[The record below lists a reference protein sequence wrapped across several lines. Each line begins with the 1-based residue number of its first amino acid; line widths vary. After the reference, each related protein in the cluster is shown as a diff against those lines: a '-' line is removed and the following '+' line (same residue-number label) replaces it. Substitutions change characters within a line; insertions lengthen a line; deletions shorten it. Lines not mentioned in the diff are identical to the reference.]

1 MFSFLKKYILP
12 EEIDFF
18 EAIKIHSDAIKTI
31 IIDLQKCFIYEDKEA
46 CLKILNDESNSK
58 EIKKEN
64 MKKLLST
71 FITPVDRE
79 SIYRVTTQLDW
90 IAISTRH
97 LILEV
102 NSYKIE
108 NLKEYNLFFH
118 SLVEMAQTLNFG
130 FISLKKKDVKDVDMR
145 CENIRDMYDKTV
157 GEYILY
163 MSELAKKRN
172 INKIFTHQQ
181 ILFQLKDI
189 AKHFHLCANSLED
202 IVAKVV

>member
-1 MFSFLKKYILP
+1 MFSFFKKYILP

-18 EAIKIHSDAIKTI
+18 EAMKIHSNAIKTI

-46 CLKILNDESNSK
+46 CLKVLNDEANSK
-58 EIKKEN
+58 EIKKQN

-108 NLKEYNLFFH
+108 TLKEYNLLFQ
-118 SLVEMAQTLNFG
+118 SLVEMAQTLYLG
-130 FISLKKKDVKDVDMR
+130 FVSLQKKDVEDVDMR
-145 CENIRDMYDKTV
+145 CENIRDMYDKAV
-157 GEYILY
+157 KEYILY
-163 MSELAKKRN
+163 MSELAKQSN

-181 ILFQLKDI
+181 VLFQLKDI

>member
-12 EEIDFF
+12 QEIDFF
-18 EAIKIHSDAIKTI
+18 EAMKIHSDAIKEI
-31 IIDLQKCFIYEDKEA
+31 ILDLQRCFIFENKEA
-46 CLKILNDESNSK
+46 CLKVLNDEANSK
-58 EIKKEN
+58 EIKKQN

-108 NLKEYNLFFH
+108 NLKEYNLLFL
-118 SLVEMAQTLNFG
+118 SLVEMAQSLNQG
-130 FISLKKKDVKDVDMR
+130 FISLKKKDVLDVDLR
-145 CENIRDMYDKTV
+145 CENIRDMYDKAV
-157 GEYILY
+157 REYILY
-163 MSELAKKRN
+163 MSELSKESN

>member
-1 MFSFLKKYILP
+1 MFSFFKKYILP

-18 EAIKIHSDAIKTI
+18 EAMKIHSNAIKTI

-46 CLKILNDESNSK
+46 CLKVLNDEVNSK
-58 EIKKEN
+58 EIKKQN

-108 NLKEYNLFFH
+108 TLKEYNLLFQ
-118 SLVEMAQTLNFG
+118 SLVEMAQTLYLG
-130 FISLKKKDVKDVDMR
+130 FVSLQKKDVEDVDMR
-145 CENIRDMYDKTV
+145 CENIRDMYDKAV
-157 GEYILY
+157 KEYILY
-163 MSELAKKRN
+163 MSELAKQSN

-181 ILFQLKDI
+181 VLFQLKDI